1 LLSHRLAWIGSVL
14 LSLGL
19 PLIGGAIATG
29 DEPSPFA
36 ELGAEYERDVRP
48 LIASYCL
55 GCHSTAESQGDL
67 DLERFRTLK
76 EVRGGTKTW
85 LRGFPRTYPST

>member
-1 LLSHRLAWIGSVL
+1 VL